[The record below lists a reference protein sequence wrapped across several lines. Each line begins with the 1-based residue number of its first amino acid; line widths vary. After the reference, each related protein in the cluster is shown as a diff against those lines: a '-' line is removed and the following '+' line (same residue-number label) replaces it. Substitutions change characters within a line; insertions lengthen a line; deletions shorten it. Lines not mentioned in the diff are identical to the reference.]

1 MTNKNLASFTQIL
14 KNKNF
19 FLLWLCQ
26 IISQFGD
33 RLDQMAL
40 IGFITQRFP
49 GSTFQMAKL
58 LSFTIIPVFL
68 IGPVAGVYVDRWDKR
83 KTMYISDFLRGI
95 LVLLIPLVFLNL
107 KSLFGLYLVIFLSF
121 SVGRFFIPAKL
132 SIVPDLVRKEELLL
146 ANSLINTTGMI
157 AAILGFGIGGLI
169 VDWLGPEG
177 GFYINALT
185 FFVSAIFIFFITI
198 KITQEKRSFL
208 VLGKEV
214 LEVIKKSVIQE
225 VKEGLVYLIKKSR
238 MRFIIGILFL
248 IWSALGSIYI
258 VLIVFIQQR
267 LGSLTKD
274 LGLLVVFLG
283 LGLFL
288 GTLFYGRFG
297 QRFSTLKAIFLFLFL
312 SGINLILFSLGLQ
325 FLPNFLIA
333 ATFAFIFGMSI
344 SPIMTA
350 SNTLIHKV
358 SHKNMRGKVFSS
370 LEMIMHSGFL
380 LFMLSSSMIAEK
392 ISRFWILVIVGIIFG
407 LIGLIGLLR
416 KGETL
421 QWSE

>member
-208 VLGKEV
+208 VLGREV

-225 VKEGLVYLIKKSR
+225 VKEGLVYLIKKSEV
-238 MRFIIGILFL
+238 RFIIGILFL

-274 LGLLVVFLG
+274 LGLLIVFLG